1 MPKTWEWEAEEDQ
14 GLVALR
20 KNEPM
25 PYAEILELIG
35 QIQNY
40 LNRMCHAM
48 IESLTFDTDK

>member
-1 MPKTWEWEAEEDQ
+1 
-14 GLVALR
+14 
-20 KNEPM
+20 M